1 MKKRLLPLLLTMAL
15 ALTLLP
21 AGAWAATGD
30 IDYIDADGNTQT
42 LTSGSYDTLEDTI
55 DGNVLWNAAGT
66 ETGIKYVVIKGNAT
80 INGRLFAAD
89 DGVSKIHLI
98 LCDGATL
105 TVRDCVYIGGGGG
118 RLTIYGQSQGTG
130 RLVVQN
136 GHKDESS
143 EYGILNVFAIEVC
156 HNARLTINGGN
167 VVANCQAYTNTA
179 YSNPTSYGMHTITD
193 SSVTINGGSL
203 TVSGGNITSTKDGAT
218 GESCGIKCNGGAIKV
233 NGGTLK
239 ATGGS
244 VSMSGSGVT
253 GKSCG
258 ISGSLEVGSPAN
270 KNTAVTAERGTVTI
284 TGTGNREEWDIDGSL
299 NISGGEVKGKDAQ
312 GVLMKGDLNASGGT
326 LKLREGSL
334 PKVQSGTTIDP
345 ASLLPEGYAYHD
357 TDGNPVPL
365 GDVRS
370 MAGLSVKPCAHKKQ
384 NGTLLSINGVCPAC
398 RHVCPHPDG
407 YTDGLCSI
415 CGAAAPVT
423 GGNTTLRYTGGNSF
437 ATSRAQTPLSVEID
451 GTPVAFVGDGSSFTV
466 SCLDPGARWVTVR
479 WQGASVTAS
488 FTPDANARCTEIAIP
503 KTGDMP
509 LWAAVAEWLGL

>member
-1 MKKRLLPLLLTMAL
+1 MKKRLLPLLLTIAL
-15 ALTLLP
+15 SFTLLP

-42 LTSGSYDTLEDTI
+42 LTSGSYDTLEGTI
-55 DGNVLWNAAGT
+55 DGNVSWSAAGT
-66 ETGIKYVVIKGNAT
+66 YTGIKYVVVKGNAT
-80 INGRLFAAD
+80 INGRLDAAG
-89 DGVSKIHLI
+89 DGVSKVHLI

-105 TVRDCVYIGGGGG
+105 TVRDCIYIGAGGGS
-118 RLTIYGQSQGTG
+118 LTIYGQSQGTG

-136 GHKDESS
+136 GYKSESS
-143 EYGILNVFAIEVC
+143 EYGILNVFAIEVFSD
-156 HNARLTINGGN
+156 ARLTINGGN
-167 VVANCQAYTNTA
+167 VVANCQACTNTA
-179 YSNPTSYGMHTITD
+179 YLNPTSYGMHTKAD

-218 GESCGIKCNGGAIKV
+218 GESCGIKCDGGVVKV

-244 VSMSGSGVT
+244 VSMSGS
-253 GKSCG
+253 
-258 ISGSLEVGSPAN
+258 
-270 KNTAVTAERGTVTI
+270 
-284 TGTGNREEWDIDGSL
+284 GNREEWDIDGSL

-334 PKVQSGTTIDP
+334 PRVQSGTTVDP
-345 ASLLPEGYAYHD
+345 ASLLPEGCAYHD
-357 TDGNPVPL
+357 ADGNPVPL
-365 GDVRS
+365 GDVKS
-370 MAGLSVKPCAHKKQ
+370 TGGLSVKPCAHEKKD
-384 NGTLLSINGVCPAC
+384 GTLLSINGVCSAC
-398 RHVCPHPDG
+398 RHVCSHPDG

-415 CGAAAPVT
+415 CGAAAPATPVT
-423 GGNTTLRYTGGNSF
+423 GGDTTLRYTGGNSF